1 MAHCAP
7 VGNHWPPMPAAAQ
20 PLTALALS
28 QQLLRLRARCWYWN
42 FWSQSKPTVQQLLS
56 MKAMAMGYG
65 SKQRRNPVVKI
76 KKSKFF
82 VDVRQNK
89 VSWVL
94 SVPHIG

>member
-1 MAHCAP
+1 
-7 VGNHWPPMPAAAQ
+7 
-20 PLTALALS
+20 
-28 QQLLRLRARCWYWN
+28 
-42 FWSQSKPTVQQLLS
+42 